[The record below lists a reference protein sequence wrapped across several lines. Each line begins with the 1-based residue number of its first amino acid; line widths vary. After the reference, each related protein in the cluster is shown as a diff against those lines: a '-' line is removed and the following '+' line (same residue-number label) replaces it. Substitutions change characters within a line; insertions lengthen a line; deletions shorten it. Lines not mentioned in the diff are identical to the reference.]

1 MDSEEGKF
9 VVPSSN
15 STKMAPTIE
24 DFLILKPISRG
35 AYGKVFL
42 GRKKESKKVYAIKAM
57 KTSEIIKKNMQS
69 QMIAERN
76 ALALSN
82 SPFCVKLFYCVQSA
96 NYIFLVMEYLI
107 GGDLKSLLN
116 IYGFFDEKMARF
128 YVAEI
133 ALALSYLHKHQIIHR
148 DLKPDNVLLTDKGH
162 IKLTDFGLSK
172 VGIERDLQIADFV
185 HKTPANIRTKSALN
199 GLRTPGQILSLTSH
213 LSFVGSNKLFDST
226 AESSTA
232 CSVST
237 MSDGNITH
245 LQNSPNLSLQHHSP
259 ELKKVRT
266 HSPEMPQKRIRT
278 TSSSSAGS
286 SSPVGCH
293 AGKRLLS
300 TSEEEEASENLGVN
314 ANKSVTS
321 AFASLDFRSAKKSHS
336 RLPQLSKKPRLS
348 EGGEYQVS
356 KHDSS
361 TPVSTFASRRRV
373 RFTKRAEDES
383 LNSTT
388 QSVLKSTFATTP
400 ESDSV
405 RFSTPVRKNV
415 PSPDMGTPFRT
426 PKSIKGKKIAE
437 EQQRILGTPDYLAPE
452 LLLRQPHSY
461 GVDWWGLGVCFY
473 EFMVGIPPF
482 TDETPEEVFENI
494 LHLKME
500 WPENDEALSESAVR
514 AITSLLT
521 LNPDHRADFEQMQS
535 MDFFKDLD
543 FANLTEVD
551 APFVPQPDDETDTGY
566 FEPRNMAQDWEG
578 SENRD

>member
-213 LSFVGSNKLFDST
+213 LSFVGSNKMFDST

-259 ELKKVRT
+259 ELKKIRT
-266 HSPEMPQKRIRT
+266 YSPEMPQKRMRT

-286 SSPVGCH
+286 SSPG
-293 AGKRLLS
+293 GKRLLS
-300 TSEEEEASENLGVN
+300 TSEEEEASENIALN

-321 AFASLDFRSAKKSHS
+321 AFASLEFRSAKKSHS

-361 TPVSTFASRRRV
+361 TPVSTLTSRRRV

-388 QSVLKSTFATTP
+388 QSVLKSTFANTP

-405 RFSTPVRKNV
+405 QFSIPYFSWVGLAFTPL
-415 PSPDMGTPFRT
+415 
-426 PKSIKGKKIAE
+426 SI
-437 EQQRILGTPDYLAPE
+437 
-452 LLLRQPHSY
+452 
-461 GVDWWGLGVCFY
+461 
-473 EFMVGIPPF
+473 
-482 TDETPEEVFENI
+482 
-494 LHLKME
+494 
-500 WPENDEALSESAVR
+500 
-514 AITSLLT
+514 
-521 LNPDHRADFEQMQS
+521 
-535 MDFFKDLD
+535 
-543 FANLTEVD
+543 
-551 APFVPQPDDETDTGY
+551 
-566 FEPRNMAQDWEG
+566 
-578 SENRD
+578 